1 MFVSKVAEVTSRKQ
15 IAFWEI
21 KMAAPMDQNMFD
33 AVKKILK
40 ENPFLHLDE
49 KTNKVKFNIVL

>member
-15 IAFWEI
+15 IASWEI

-40 ENPFLHLDE
+40 ENHFLHLDE